1 MLPKNHNPFEF
12 RDAQKKLQEANERAN
27 NLEERIRAVLE
38 GEKPT
43 DPRSW
48 EYFIWK
54 RYKDPLSWF
63 R

>member
-12 RDAQKKLQEANERAN
+12 RDTQKKLEEANFKAN
-27 NLEERIRAVLE
+27 NLEDRIQAVLA
-38 GEKPT
+38 GEQPT
-43 DPRSW
+43 DLRSW

-54 RYKDPLSWF
+54 RYKDPLSWL